1 MPYSYEKFLS
11 DLENFY
17 RRIYSEDYQIN
28 HNKYSFEIG
37 ANLFSLDRT
46 MKYLNRYYK
55 EVWTNSKVLDM
66 YNRKYEENISNDSSS
81 TSNTSSPAAT
91 ISNVSSSNGDAS
103 FVLNIF
109 IIVIGIL
116 LILLA
121 IAILIKLKR

>member
-1 MPYSYEKFLS
+1 MKRDEHVNDMPDIEII
-11 DLENFY
+11 DLENETVQDTDFGKSD
-17 RRIYSEDYQIN
+17 ISDD
-28 HNKYSFEIG
+28 FEG
-37 ANLFSLDRT
+37 NPDD
-46 MKYLNRYYK
+46 
-55 EVWTNSKVLDM
+55 E
-66 YNRKYEENISNDSSS
+66 YEENISNNSSS